1 MNKKKYLS
9 PLSCIVWLNTK
20 STILNY
26 SSETS
31 NPNEGGDP
39 TGGGGSSPNPFGAKK
54 FDGWNDSW
62 DDTTL

>member
-9 PLSCIVWLNTK
+9 PSSRIVWLNTK
-20 STILNY
+20 STILNN
-26 SSETS
+26 SAGTS

-39 TGGGGSSPNPFGAKK
+39 TGGGGTSPNPFGAKK
-54 FDGWNDSW
+54 FDVWDESW